1 MKSTVILDKV
11 CEHLATGMYGVFIG
25 ALIGYVFDN
34 IIVKR

>member
-1 MKSTVILDKV
+1 MKSTVILDKI
-11 CEHLATGMYGVFIG
+11 CERLATGMCGVFIG